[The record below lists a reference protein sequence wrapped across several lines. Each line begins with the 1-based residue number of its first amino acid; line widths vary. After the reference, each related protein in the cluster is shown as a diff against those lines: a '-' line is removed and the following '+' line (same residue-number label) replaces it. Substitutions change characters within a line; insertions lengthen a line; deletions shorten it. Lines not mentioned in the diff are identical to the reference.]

1 MKATITLYLDT
12 RREKSGKNYPIKLRV
27 YFNGLAKHY
36 RTGIDVSKDEFFN
49 AYQSQKTRK
58 EYRDLKIQLQA
69 IESNAVTIADGI
81 KPFSFEIFE
90 RHLNGK
96 KSDARNV
103 YSYYLNYIAQ
113 LKKEGREGTA
123 SNYELSF
130 KSLYEFW
137 TGERNDSFDKVISFT
152 VITPDFL
159 SQYEKWMQEKGRG
172 LTTVGIYL
180 RPLRSIFNI
189 ALQEGDITLDIYPFG
204 KRKYQIPAGRS
215 VKKALSKEDLKILF
229 TCNLPDDSFQAKA
242 RDFWFFSYQCNGMNI
257 KDILG
262 LRYKDIQ
269 GDIIVF
275 TRSKTKN
282 TTKTDSKPIM
292 VPITDFVKQ
301 IIKKYGNSA
310 SNKNNYIF
318 PIYTDNITELEKL
331 RRTQNFTKFINQHL
345 KKLAEAVGV
354 TTDIST
360 YWARH
365 SFTTNAI
372 RSGAS
377 MEFIQESLG
386 HQDMKTTMNYW
397 SGFEDSVKR
406 DISEKIMDFD

>member
-1 MKATITLYLDT
+1 MSFLTLINH
-12 RREKSGKNYPIKLRV
+12 K
-27 YFNGLAKHY
+27 
-36 RTGIDVSKDEFFN
+36 
-49 AYQSQKTRK
+49 KTRK

-69 IESNAVTIADGI
+69 IETNAVTIAEGI

-90 RHLNGK
+90 RHLHGK

-103 YSYYLNYIAQ
+103 YTYYSNYIAQ

-152 VITPDFL
+152 IITPDFL
-159 SQYEKWMQEKGRG
+159 SQYEKWMLEKGRG

-189 ALQEGDITLDIYPFG
+189 ALQERDITLDIYPFG

-215 VKKALSKEDLKILF
+215 VKKALSKEDLKTLF
-229 TCNLPDDSFQAKA
+229 TCNLPNDSFQAKA

-301 IIKKYGNSA
+301 IIEKYGNSA

-331 RRTQNFTKFINQHL
+331 RRTQNFTKFINQHI

-354 TTDIST
+354 TTSIST

-372 RSGAS
+372 RNGAS
-377 MEFIQESLG
+377 LEFIQESLG

-397 SGFEDSVKR
+397 GGFEESVKR
-406 DISEKIMDFD
+406 SISEKIMDFE